1 MKIQMTSSQ
10 TARLMVVDNETKL
23 RQGCQSHVDA
33 SHQHHRSVSPRLDHL
48 ISLLRLLETFIID
61 FESDTSSFNEARNY
75 SVSNSMSIKPF
86 AVIAGVGAGTGAS
99 LARRF
104 AKSYPVALLARTPA
118 SYDPLVEEINKS
130 GGKAIGF
137 STDMANEESVKSAF
151 ARITKEFDN
160 APCAAAIYNASGGF
174 VRQPF
179 LETKIEDLEKGW
191 SVTVYV

>member
-1 MKIQMTSSQ
+1 
-10 TARLMVVDNETKL
+10 
-23 RQGCQSHVDA
+23 
-33 SHQHHRSVSPRLDHL
+33 
-48 ISLLRLLETFIID
+48 
-61 FESDTSSFNEARNY
+61 
-75 SVSNSMSIKPF
+75 MSIRPF

-130 GGKAIGF
+130 GGKAIGV
-137 STDMANEESVKSAF
+137 SADMANEEGVKSAF
-151 ARITKEFDN
+151 ARIGKEFDN
-160 APCAAAIYNASGGF
+160 APCATAIYNASGGF